1 MTYQLSSVR
10 SNQAGFEHL
19 GDLAKAT
26 KHLFADELELD
37 MSRATSFDTN
47 MAAPLG
53 VILARV
59 ADELNSVRI
68 VSVPV
73 AVRKR
78 LIESKFL
85 TRYRYCSRDGEG
97 HAVMPFQ
104 RFRLADEGALEEYV
118 QRLLTNRPL
127 SDMSERMTHRF
138 RAKVFEVYQNAVI
151 HSESEVGVFVCGRS
165 FSSSSLLH
173 LTIADGGI
181 GIRDSVRR
189 YFKNHR
195 IGSVP
200 ALKWALKRHNTTKRG
215 SQPGGLGLQFIQ
227 NFTNLNQGRLR
238 IASRFALYEYHCG
251 REICRKMTA
260 DFPGTAVT
268 IEIDTADPGRCVLPL
283 EVS

>member
-37 MSRATSFDTN
+37 MSHATSFDTN

-53 VILARV
+53 VILTRV
-59 ADELNSVRI
+59 TDELNSVRI

-73 AVRKR
+73 AVRKK
-78 LIESKFL
+78 LIESRFL
-85 TRYRYCSRDGEG
+85 TRYRYRSIDGEG
-97 HAVMPFQ
+97 YTMMPFR

-118 QRLLTNRPL
+118 QRLLTTISLP
-127 SDMSERMTHRF
+127 DMSERMTHRF

-227 NFTNLNQGRLR
+227 NFTSLNQGRLR
-238 IASRFALYEYHCG
+238 IASRFAFYEYHCG

-268 IEIDTADPGRCVLPL
+268 IEIDTADPGRYVLPL